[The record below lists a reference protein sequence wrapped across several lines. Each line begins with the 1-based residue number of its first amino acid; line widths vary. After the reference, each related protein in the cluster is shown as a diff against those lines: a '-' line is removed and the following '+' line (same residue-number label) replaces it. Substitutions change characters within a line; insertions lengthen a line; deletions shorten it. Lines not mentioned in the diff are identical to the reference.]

1 MQKQETGYPVSC
13 FFCNLRKKK
22 TGAPPIFPLYKMNC
36 PF

>member
-1 MQKQETGYPVSC
+1 MQKQETRYPVSC
-13 FFCNLRKKK
+13 FFVICGKKK

>member
-13 FFCNLRKKK
+13 FFCNLRKK